1 VQSIQLKTKVVFFS
15 LEEKTLS
22 MKILMVCL
30 GNICRSPLAE
40 GILKHKVK
48 NAGLEWFVDS
58 AGIGD
63 WHAGDLPDKR
73 SIAIAQR
80 YNVDITDQ
88 RARQIRKEDLKNF
101 DLILAMDDSNLRQ
114 IQFLAKQVQNPT
126 AQIEMILNYSSP
138 GKNQSVPDPYYGG
151 MDGFEK
157 VFQMLDEATEKM
169 LEAVLSEK

>member
-1 VQSIQLKTKVVFFS
+1 
-15 LEEKTLS
+15 LEEKTLI
-22 MKILMVCL
+22 MRILMVCL

-63 WHAGDLPDKR
+63 WHAGDFPDKR

-80 YNVDITDQ
+80 YNIDITDQ

-114 IQFLAKQVQNPT
+114 IQLLAKQVQNPT
-126 AQIEMILNYSSP
+126 AQIEMILNYSNP

-157 VFQMLDEATEKM
+157 VFQMLDEATERM
-169 LEAVLSEK
+169 LEEVLSEQ